1 MRTVREALAGL
12 GLLCVCTY
20 PLAHWNY
27 LPPRVPVHF
36 GLTGHADG
44 FGSKSTLLVLP
55 ATAVI
60 LYLTLSVVVRFP
72 AYFNFPVPVTDRNR
86 QTLRALAIDMIGWL
100 KAEVMCIF
108 AWLMLA
114 AISTAEGH
122 SSGLGTAFAPVSL
135 GVIAATIALFCYR
148 MFQTPTST

>member
-1 MRTVREALAGL
+1 
-12 GLLCVCTY
+12 
-20 PLAHWNY
+20 
-27 LPPRVPVHF
+27 VPVHF

>member
-1 MRTVREALAGL
+1 
-12 GLLCVCTY
+12 
-20 PLAHWNY
+20 
-27 LPPRVPVHF
+27 VPVHF
-36 GLTGHADG
+36 GLTGHPDG
-44 FGSKSTLLVLP
+44 YGSKITLLALP
-55 ATAVI
+55 ATAVV

-86 QTLRALAIDMIGWL
+86 RTLRTLAIDMIGWL

-122 SSGLGTAFAPVSL
+122 SSGLGSAFAPVSI

-148 MFQTPTST
+148 MFQTPAAA